1 MRSKKGLKLTKK
13 YSLNFSLP
21 KRTKKKIKFIVIH
34 YTGMKN
40 ESDAINKLCNF
51 GSKVSCHY
59 FVKNN
64 GNLLNLV
71 PDTYESWHAGK
82 SNWKKYKLLN
92 KYSIGI
98 EIQNPGHYHGY
109 KKFSKNQMITLIRL
123 LKNLTK
129 KYNIN
134 VKNILGHSDIS
145 PNRKKDPGEN
155 FPWKLLAKKKLSYFH
170 NLNENKIK
178 NYRNLKI
185 SQKDEN
191 FFLKNLYKIGYCKI
205 KKVISSKNKRYLTN
219 AFQRRFRQGLINGKI
234 DKESLLISK
243 DLLNT

>member
-13 YSLNFSLP
+13 YSLNFGLS

-34 YTGMKN
+34 YTGMQN
-40 ESDAINKLCNF
+40 ESRAINKLCSL
-51 GSKVSCHY
+51 GSNVSCHY
-59 FVKNN
+59 FIKNN

-109 KKFSKNQMITLIRL
+109 KHFSKNQMSTLISL
-123 LKNLTK
+123 LKDLIK

-134 VKNILGHSDIS
+134 VKNVLGHSDIS

-155 FPWKLLAKKKLSYFH
+155 FPWKLLAKKKTSYFH

-191 FFLKNLYKIGYCKI
+191 IFLKNLYKIGYCKI
-205 KKVISSKNKRYLTN
+205 KKVISSKNKRYLVN
-219 AFQRRFRQGLINGKI
+219 AFQRRFRQDLINGKI
-234 DKESLLISK
+234 DK
-243 DLLNT
+243 